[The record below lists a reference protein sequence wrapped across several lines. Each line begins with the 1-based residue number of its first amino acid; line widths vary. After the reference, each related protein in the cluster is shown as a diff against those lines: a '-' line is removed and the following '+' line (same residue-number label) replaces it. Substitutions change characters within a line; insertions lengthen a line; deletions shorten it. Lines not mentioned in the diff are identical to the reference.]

1 MLNNHLM
8 VTKDNNKKIKIKQDF
23 IKESES
29 FLILDENGTV
39 YNNEKTN
46 LINLGY
52 DVKIINFVD
61 KNNTNHYNP
70 LNYFTENSLLE
81 SIYRW
86 LTNKTLSY
94 MFTYNDYCFLSF
106 LEEFIKNSKN
116 KTVENFTKELN
127 NYINKKE
134 NNYNYLN
141 FAKNSIHKLLPD
153 LFDDTTSFIMN
164 NDDLNLNNIVNKKT
178 AIFIIYNKDKKNY
191 KTLTSLLIYQLY
203 EILLKKLKNKKF
215 NFILDD
221 FKYLNLYSNIFFQY
235 QINEID
241 DIAFNIFINSF
252 DEFRN
257 DIEQLTFLILN
268 FIDLKEKI
276 NSYLHFG
283 GEIHLEKEYS
293 LSIFFCKFSIVKYRH
308 KKYEHFF
315 TI

>member
-8 VTKDNNKKIKIKQDF
+8 VTKDNDKKIKIKQDF

-29 FLILDENGTV
+29 FLILDENGDV
-39 YNNEKTN
+39 YNKEKTN

-52 DVKIINFVD
+52 DVKIINFVN

-70 LNYFTENSLLE
+70 INYFTENSLLE
-81 SIYRW
+81 GIYRW

-116 KTVENFTKELN
+116 KTVENFIKEIN
-127 NYINKKE
+127 DYINQKE
-134 NNYNYLN
+134 NNYSFLD
-141 FAKNSIHKLLPD
+141 FAKNNIHKLLPD
-153 LFDDTTSFIMN
+153 LFDKTTDYIMN
-164 NDDLNLNNIVNKKT
+164 NDDLDLNNIINKKT
-178 AIFIIYNKDKKNY
+178 AIFVIYNKNKKNY

-203 EILLKKLKNKKF
+203 EILLKNLKNKKF

-221 FKYLNLYSNIFFQY
+221 LKYLNLYHSNIIFKY
-235 QINEID
+235 QIDEIN
-241 DIAFNIFINSF
+241 FNVFINSF
-252 DEFRN
+252 DEFSK
-257 DIEQLTFLILN
+257 DIDQLTFLISNFNDLN
-268 FIDLKEKI
+268 EKI

-293 LSIFFCKFSIVKYRH
+293 LSILFCKFLLIKYRH
-308 KKYEHFF
+308 KKYEGFF
-315 TI
+315 KI

>member
-8 VTKDNNKKIKIKQDF
+8 VTKDNDKKIKIKQDF

-46 LINLGY
+46 LINFGY

-116 KTVENFTKELN
+116 KTVENFIKEIN
-127 NYINKKE
+127 DYINQKE

-241 DIAFNIFINSF
+241 DITFNIFINSF
-252 DEFRN
+252 DEFSK
-257 DIEQLTFLILN
+257 DIDQLTFLILN
-268 FIDLKEKI
+268 FMDLNEKI

-283 GEIHLEKEYS
+283 GEINLEKEYS
-293 LSIFFCKFSIVKYRH
+293 LSILFCKFSLVKYRH
-308 KKYEHFF
+308 KKYEGFF
-315 TI
+315 KI

>member
-8 VTKDNNKKIKIKQDF
+8 VTKDNDKKIKIKQDF

-29 FLILDENGTV
+29 FLILDENGDV
-39 YNNEKTN
+39 YNKEKTN

-81 SIYRW
+81 GIYRW

-116 KTVENFTKELN
+116 KTVENFIKEIN
-127 NYINKKE
+127 DYINQKE
-134 NNYNYLN
+134 NNYSFLD
-141 FAKNSIHKLLPD
+141 FAKNNIHKLLPD
-153 LFDDTTSFIMN
+153 LFDKTTDYIMN
-164 NDDLNLNNIVNKKT
+164 NDDLDLNNIINKKT
-178 AIFIIYNKDKKNY
+178 AIFVIYNKDKKNY

-203 EILLKKLKNKKF
+203 KILLKNLKNKKF

-221 FKYLNLYSNIFFQY
+221 LKYLNLYDSNMIFQY
-235 QINEID
+235 QIDEIN
-241 DIAFNIFINSF
+241 FNVFINSF
-252 DEFRN
+252 DEFSKN
-257 DIEQLTFLILN
+257 IDQLTFLISNFNDLN
-268 FIDLKEKI
+268 EKI

-283 GEIHLEKEYS
+283 GY
-293 LSIFFCKFSIVKYRH
+293 
-308 KKYEHFF
+308 
-315 TI
+315 

>member
-8 VTKDNNKKIKIKQDF
+8 VTKNNDKKIKIKQDF

-29 FLILDENGTV
+29 FLILDENGDV
-39 YNNEKTN
+39 YNKEKTN

-81 SIYRW
+81 GIYRW

-106 LEEFIKNSKN
+106 LEKFIKNSKN
-116 KTVENFTKELN
+116 KTVENFIKEIN
-127 NYINKKE
+127 DYINQKE
-134 NNYNYLN
+134 NNYSFLN
-141 FAKNSIHKLLPD
+141 FAKNNIHKLLPD

-164 NDDLNLNNIVNKKT
+164 DDDLNLNDIINKKT

-203 EILLKKLKNKKF
+203 EILLKKSKNKKF

-221 FKYLNLYSNIFFQY
+221 LKYLNLYSNIIFQY
-235 QINEID
+235 QIDEID
-241 DIAFNIFINSF
+241 DINFNVFIDSF
-252 DEFRN
+252 DEFRK
-257 DIEQLTFLILN
+257 DIDQLTFLISN

-276 NSYLHFG
+276 NSYLRFG
-283 GEIHLEKEYS
+283 GEIRLEKEYS
-293 LSIFFCKFSIVKYRH
+293 LSIFFCKFSFIKYQH

-315 TI
+315 MV

>member
-1 MLNNHLM
+1 M
-8 VTKDNNKKIKIKQDF
+8 
-23 IKESES
+23 
-29 FLILDENGTV
+29 
-39 YNNEKTN
+39 
-46 LINLGY
+46 INLGY

-81 SIYRW
+81 GIYRW

-106 LEEFIKNSKN
+106 LEKFIKNSKN
-116 KTVENFTKELN
+116 KTVENFIKEIN
-127 NYINKKE
+127 DYINQKE
-134 NNYNYLN
+134 NNYSFLN
-141 FAKNSIHKLLPD
+141 FAKNNIHKLLPD

-164 NDDLNLNNIVNKKT
+164 DDDLNLNDIINKKT

-203 EILLKKLKNKKF
+203 EILLKKSKNKKF

-221 FKYLNLYSNIFFQY
+221 LKYLNLYSNIIFQY
-235 QINEID
+235 QIDEID
-241 DIAFNIFINSF
+241 DINFNVFIDSF
-252 DEFRN
+252 DEFRK
-257 DIEQLTFLILN
+257 DIDQLTFLISN

-276 NSYLHFG
+276 NSYLRFG

-293 LSIFFCKFSIVKYRH
+293 LSIFFCKFSFIKYQH
-308 KKYEHFF
+308 KKYEYMFKV
-315 TI
+315 

>member
-1 MLNNHLM
+1 MLINHLM
-8 VTKDNNKKIKIKQDF
+8 VTKDNDKKIKIKQDL

-29 FLILDENGTV
+29 FLILDENGAV
-39 YNNEKTN
+39 YNKEKDN

-52 DVKIINFVD
+52 DIKIINFID

-81 SIYRW
+81 GIYRW

-116 KTVENFTKELN
+116 KTVENFIKEIN
-127 NYINKKE
+127 DYINQKE
-134 NNYNYLN
+134 NNYSFLD
-141 FAKNSIHKLLPD
+141 FAKNNIHKLLPD
-153 LFDDTTSFIMN
+153 LFDKTTDYIMN
-164 NDDLNLNNIVNKKT
+164 NDNLDLNNIINKKT
-178 AIFIIYNKDKKNY
+178 AIFVIYNKNKKNY

-203 EILLKKLKNKKF
+203 EILLKNLKNKKF

-221 FKYLNLYSNIFFQY
+221 LKYLNLYHSNIIFKY
-235 QINEID
+235 QIDEIN
-241 DIAFNIFINSF
+241 FNVFINSF
-252 DEFRN
+252 DEFSK
-257 DIEQLTFLILN
+257 DIDQLTFLISN

-276 NSYLHFG
+276 NSYLRFG

-293 LSIFFCKFSIVKYRH
+293 LSIFFYKFSIMKYRH
-308 KKYEHFF
+308 KKYEYMFKV
-315 TI
+315 

>member
-8 VTKDNNKKIKIKQDF
+8 VTKDNNKKIKIKQNL
-23 IKESES
+23 IKESEN
-29 FLILDENGTV
+29 FLILDENGDV
-39 YNNEKTN
+39 YNKEKTN

-70 LNYFTENSLLE
+70 INYFTENSLLE
-81 SIYRW
+81 GIYRW

-116 KTVENFTKELN
+116 KTVENFIKEIN
-127 NYINKKE
+127 NYINQKE
-134 NNYNYLN
+134 NNYSFLD
-141 FAKNSIHKLLPD
+141 FAKNNIHKLLPD

-164 NDDLNLNNIVNKKT
+164 DDDVDLNNIINKKT
-178 AIFIIYNKDKKNY
+178 AIFIIYNKNKRNY

-203 EILLKKLKNKKF
+203 EILLKNLKNKKF

-221 FKYLNLYSNIFFQY
+221 LKYLNLYHSNMIFQY
-235 QINEID
+235 QIDEIN
-241 DIAFNIFINSF
+241 FNVFINSF
-252 DEFRN
+252 DEFN
-257 DIEQLTFLILN
+257 KDIDQLTFLISNFNDLN
-268 FIDLKEKI
+268 EKV
-276 NSYLHFG
+276 NSYLRFG

-293 LSIFFCKFSIVKYRH
+293 LSILFCKFSLIKYRH
-308 KKYEHFF
+308 KKYEGFF
-315 TI
+315 KI

>member
-8 VTKDNNKKIKIKQDF
+8 VTKDNDKKIKIKQDF

-29 FLILDENGTV
+29 FLILDENGDV
-39 YNNEKTN
+39 YNKEKTN

-81 SIYRW
+81 GIYRW
-86 LTNKTLSY
+86 ITNKTLSY

-116 KTVENFTKELN
+116 KTVENFIKEIN
-127 NYINKKE
+127 NYINQKE
-134 NNYNYLN
+134 NNYSFLD
-141 FAKNSIHKLLPD
+141 FAKNNIHKLLPD
-153 LFDDTTSFIMN
+153 LFNDTTSFIMN
-164 NDDLNLNNIVNKKT
+164 DDNVDLNNIINKKT
-178 AIFIIYNKDKKNY
+178 AIFIIYDKNKKNY
-191 KTLTSLLIYQLY
+191 KTLNSLLIYQLY
-203 EILLKKLKNKKF
+203 EILLKNLKNKKF

-221 FKYLNLYSNIFFQY
+221 LKYLNLYHSNMIFQY
-235 QINEID
+235 QIDEIN
-241 DIAFNIFINSF
+241 FNVFINSF
-252 DEFRN
+252 DEFSK
-257 DIEQLTFLILN
+257 DINQLTFLILN
-268 FIDLKEKI
+268 FMDLNEKI

-293 LSIFFCKFSIVKYRH
+293 LSILFCKFLLIKYRH
-308 KKYEHFF
+308 KKYEGFF
-315 TI
+315 KI

>member
-8 VTKDNNKKIKIKQDF
+8 VTKNNDKKIKIKQDF

-29 FLILDENGTV
+29 FLILDENGDV
-39 YNNEKTN
+39 YNKEKTN

-81 SIYRW
+81 GIYRW

-116 KTVENFTKELN
+116 KTVENFIKEIN
-127 NYINKKE
+127 NYINQKE
-134 NNYNYLN
+134 NNYSFLD
-141 FAKNSIHKLLPD
+141 FAKNNIHKLLPD
-153 LFDDTTSFIMN
+153 LFNDTTSFIMN
-164 NDDLNLNNIVNKKT
+164 DDNVDLNNIINKKT
-178 AIFIIYNKDKKNY
+178 AIFIIYDKNKKNY

-203 EILLKKLKNKKF
+203 EILLKNLKNKKF

-221 FKYLNLYSNIFFQY
+221 LKYLNLYHSNMIFQY
-235 QINEID
+235 QIDEIN
-241 DIAFNIFINSF
+241 FNVFINSF
-252 DEFRN
+252 DEFSK
-257 DIEQLTFLILN
+257 DIDQLTFLILN
-268 FIDLKEKI
+268 FMDLNEKI

-293 LSIFFCKFSIVKYRH
+293 LSILFCKFSLVKYRH
-308 KKYEHFF
+308 KKYEGFF
-315 TI
+315 KI

>member
-1 MLNNHLM
+1 MLINHLM
-8 VTKDNNKKIKIKQDF
+8 VTKDNTKKIKIKQDL

-81 SIYRW
+81 SVYCW

-116 KTVENFTKELN
+116 KTVENFIKEIN
-127 NYINKKE
+127 DYINQKE
-134 NNYNYLN
+134 NNYSYLN
-141 FAKNSIHKLLPD
+141 FAKNNIHELLPD
-153 LFDDTTSFIMN
+153 LFDKTTDYIMN
-164 NDDLNLNNIVNKKT
+164 NDNLDLNNIINKKT
-178 AIFIIYNKDKKNY
+178 AIFVIYNKNKKNY

-203 EILLKKLKNKKF
+203 EILLKNLKNKQF

-221 FKYLNLYSNIFFQY
+221 LKYLNLYHSNMIFQY
-235 QINEID
+235 QIDEIN
-241 DIAFNIFINSF
+241 FNVFINSF
-252 DEFRN
+252 DEFSK
-257 DIEQLTFLILN
+257 DINQLTFLILN
-268 FIDLKEKI
+268 FMDLNEKI

-293 LSIFFCKFSIVKYRH
+293 LSILFCKFLLIKYRH
-308 KKYEHFF
+308 KKYEGFF
-315 TI
+315 KI

>member
-1 MLNNHLM
+1 MLINHLM
-8 VTKDNNKKIKIKQDF
+8 VTKDNDKKIKIKQDL
-23 IKESES
+23 IKESER
-29 FLILDENGTV
+29 FLILDENGAI
-39 YNNEKTN
+39 YNKGKDN

-52 DVKIINFVD
+52 DIKIINFID

-86 LTNKTLSY
+86 LTNKTLSC

-164 NDDLNLNNIVNKKT
+164 NDDLNLNNIINKKT
-178 AIFIIYNKDKKNY
+178 AIFIIYNKNKRNY

-203 EILLKKLKNKKF
+203 EILLKNLKNKKF

-221 FKYLNLYSNIFFQY
+221 LKYLNLYHSNMIFQY
-235 QINEID
+235 QIDEIN
-241 DIAFNIFINSF
+241 FNVFINSF
-252 DEFRN
+252 DEFSK
-257 DIEQLTFLILN
+257 DINQLTFLILN
-268 FIDLKEKI
+268 FMDLKEKI

-293 LSIFFCKFSIVKYRH
+293 LSILFCKFSLIKYRH
-308 KKYEHFF
+308 KKYEGFF
-315 TI
+315 KI

>member
-8 VTKDNNKKIKIKQDF
+8 VTKDNDKKIKIKQDF

-29 FLILDENGTV
+29 FLILDENGDV
-39 YNNEKTN
+39 YNKEKTN

-70 LNYFTENSLLE
+70 INYFTENSLLE
-81 SIYRW
+81 GIYRW

-116 KTVENFTKELN
+116 KTVENFIKEIN
-127 NYINKKE
+127 DYINQKE
-134 NNYNYLN
+134 NNYSFLD
-141 FAKNSIHKLLPD
+141 FAKNNIHKLLPD
-153 LFDDTTSFIMN
+153 LFDKTTDYIMN
-164 NDDLNLNNIVNKKT
+164 NDDLDLNNIINKKT
-178 AIFIIYNKDKKNY
+178 AIFVIYNKNKKNY

-203 EILLKKLKNKKF
+203 EILLKNLKNKKF

-221 FKYLNLYSNIFFQY
+221 LKYLNLYHSNIIFKY
-235 QINEID
+235 QIDEIN
-241 DIAFNIFINSF
+241 FNVFINSF
-252 DEFRN
+252 DEFSK
-257 DIEQLTFLILN
+257 DIDQLTFLISNFNDLN
-268 FIDLKEKI
+268 EKI
-276 NSYLHFG
+276 NSYLRFG

-293 LSIFFCKFSIVKYRH
+293 LSIFFCKFSIMKYRH
-308 KKYEHFF
+308 KKYEYMFKV
-315 TI
+315 

>member
-8 VTKDNNKKIKIKQDF
+8 VTKDNDKKIKIKQDF

-29 FLILDENGTV
+29 FLILDENGDV
-39 YNNEKTN
+39 YNKEKTN

-81 SIYRW
+81 GIYRW

-116 KTVENFTKELN
+116 KTVENFIKEIN
-127 NYINKKE
+127 DYINQKE
-134 NNYNYLN
+134 NNYSFLD
-141 FAKNSIHKLLPD
+141 FAKNNIHKLLPD
-153 LFDDTTSFIMN
+153 LFDKTTDYIMN
-164 NDDLNLNNIVNKKT
+164 NDDLDLNNIINKKT
-178 AIFIIYNKDKKNY
+178 AIFVIYNKDKKNY

-203 EILLKKLKNKKF
+203 KILLKNLKNKKF

-221 FKYLNLYSNIFFQY
+221 LKYLNLYDSNMIFQY
-235 QINEID
+235 QIDEIN
-241 DIAFNIFINSF
+241 FNVFINSF
-252 DEFRN
+252 DEFSKN
-257 DIEQLTFLILN
+257 IDQLTFLISNFNDLN
-268 FIDLKEKI
+268 EKI

-293 LSIFFCKFSIVKYRH
+293 LSIFFYKFSIMKYRH

-315 TI
+315 KV

>member
-1 MLNNHLM
+1 MLINHLM
-8 VTKDNNKKIKIKQDF
+8 VTKDNDKKIKIKQDL

-29 FLILDENGTV
+29 FLILDENGAV
-39 YNNEKTN
+39 YNKEKDN

-52 DVKIINFVD
+52 DIKIINFID

-81 SIYRW
+81 GIYRW

-116 KTVENFTKELN
+116 KTVENFIKEIN
-127 NYINKKE
+127 DYINQKE
-134 NNYNYLN
+134 NNYSFLD
-141 FAKNSIHKLLPD
+141 FAKNNIHKLLPD
-153 LFDDTTSFIMN
+153 LFDKTTDYIMN
-164 NDDLNLNNIVNKKT
+164 NDNLDLNNIINKKT
-178 AIFIIYNKDKKNY
+178 AIFVIYHKNKKNY

-203 EILLKKLKNKKF
+203 EILLKNLKNKKF

-221 FKYLNLYSNIFFQY
+221 LKYLNLYHSNIIFKY
-235 QINEID
+235 QIDEIN
-241 DIAFNIFINSF
+241 FNVFINSF
-252 DEFRN
+252 DEFSK
-257 DIEQLTFLILN
+257 DIDQLTFLISN

-276 NSYLHFG
+276 NSYLRFG

-293 LSIFFCKFSIVKYRH
+293 LSIFFYKFSIMKYRH
-308 KKYEHFF
+308 KKYEYMFKV
-315 TI
+315 

>member
-8 VTKDNNKKIKIKQDF
+8 VTKDNDKKIKIKQDF

-29 FLILDENGTV
+29 FLILDENGDV
-39 YNNEKTN
+39 YNKEKTN

-81 SIYRW
+81 GIYRW

-116 KTVENFTKELN
+116 KTVENFIKEIN
-127 NYINKKE
+127 NYINQKE
-134 NNYNYLN
+134 NNYSFLD
-141 FAKNSIHKLLPD
+141 FAKNNIHKLLPD
-153 LFDDTTSFIMN
+153 LFNDTTSFIMN
-164 NDDLNLNNIVNKKT
+164 DDNVDLNNIINKKT
-178 AIFIIYNKDKKNY
+178 AIFIIYDKNKKKY

-203 EILLKKLKNKKF
+203 EILLKNLKNKKF

-221 FKYLNLYSNIFFQY
+221 LKYLNLYHSNMIFQY
-235 QINEID
+235 QIDEIN
-241 DIAFNIFINSF
+241 FNVFINSF
-252 DEFRN
+252 DEFSK
-257 DIEQLTFLILN
+257 DINQLTFLILN
-268 FIDLKEKI
+268 FMDLNEKI

-293 LSIFFCKFSIVKYRH
+293 LSILFCKFLLIKYRH
-308 KKYEHFF
+308 KKYEGFF
-315 TI
+315 KI

>member
-8 VTKDNNKKIKIKQDF
+8 VTKDNNKKIKIKQDL

-39 YNNEKTN
+39 YNKEKTN

-70 LNYFTENSLLE
+70 LKYFTENSLLE

-127 NYINKKE
+127 NCINKKE

-164 NDDLNLNNIVNKKT
+164 DDDLNLNDIINKKT

-221 FKYLNLYSNIFFQY
+221 LKYLNLYHSNMIFKY
-235 QINEID
+235 QIDEIN
-241 DIAFNIFINSF
+241 FNVFINSF
-252 DEFRN
+252 DEFSK
-257 DIEQLTFLILN
+257 DIDQLTFLILN
-268 FIDLKEKI
+268 FMDLNEKI

-283 GEIHLEKEYS
+283 GEINLEKEYS
-293 LSIFFCKFSIVKYRH
+293 LSILFCKFSIVKYRH
-308 KKYEHFF
+308 KKYENFF
-315 TI
+315 IV

>member
-8 VTKDNNKKIKIKQDF
+8 VTKDNDKKIKIKQDF

-29 FLILDENGTV
+29 FLILDENGDV
-39 YNNEKTN
+39 YNKEKTN

-70 LNYFTENSLLE
+70 INYFTENSLLE
-81 SIYRW
+81 GIYRW

-116 KTVENFTKELN
+116 KTVENFIKEIN
-127 NYINKKE
+127 DYINQKE
-134 NNYNYLN
+134 NNYSFLD
-141 FAKNSIHKLLPD
+141 FAKNNIHKLLPD

-164 NDDLNLNNIVNKKT
+164 DDDLNLNDIINKKT

-203 EILLKKLKNKKF
+203 KILLKKSKNKKF

-221 FKYLNLYSNIFFQY
+221 LKYLNLYSNIIFQY
-235 QINEID
+235 QIDEID
-241 DIAFNIFINSF
+241 DINFNVFIDSF
-252 DEFRN
+252 DEFHK
-257 DIEQLTFLILN
+257 DINQLTFLISN

-276 NSYLHFG
+276 NSYLRFG

-293 LSIFFCKFSIVKYRH
+293 LSIFFFKFSFIKYQH
-308 KKYEHFF
+308 KKYEYMFKV
-315 TI
+315 

>member
-8 VTKDNNKKIKIKQDF
+8 VTKDNDKKIKIKQDF

-29 FLILDENGTV
+29 FLILDENGDV
-39 YNNEKTN
+39 YNKEKTN

-81 SIYRW
+81 GIYRW

-116 KTVENFTKELN
+116 KTVENFIKEIN
-127 NYINKKE
+127 NYINQKE
-134 NNYNYLN
+134 NNYSFLD
-141 FAKNSIHKLLPD
+141 FAKNNIHKLLPD
-153 LFDDTTSFIMN
+153 LFNDTTSFIMN
-164 NDDLNLNNIVNKKT
+164 DDNVDLNNIINKKT
-178 AIFIIYNKDKKNY
+178 AIFIIYDKNKKNY

-203 EILLKKLKNKKF
+203 EILLKNLKNKKF

-221 FKYLNLYSNIFFQY
+221 LKYLNLYHSNMIFQY
-235 QINEID
+235 QIDEIN
-241 DIAFNIFINSF
+241 FNVFINSF
-252 DEFRN
+252 DEFSK
-257 DIEQLTFLILN
+257 DINQLTFLILN
-268 FIDLKEKI
+268 FMDLNEKI

-293 LSIFFCKFSIVKYRH
+293 LSILFCKFSLVKYRH
-308 KKYEHFF
+308 KKYEGFF
-315 TI
+315 KI

>member
-1 MLNNHLM
+1 MLINHLM
-8 VTKDNNKKIKIKQDF
+8 VTKDNDKKIKIKQDL

-29 FLILDENGTV
+29 FLILDENGDV
-39 YNNEKTN
+39 YNKEKTN

-70 LNYFTENSLLE
+70 LNYFTENNLLE
-81 SIYRW
+81 GIYRW

-116 KTVENFTKELN
+116 KTVKNFIKEIN
-127 NYINKKE
+127 NYINQKE
-134 NNYNYLN
+134 NNYSFLD
-141 FAKNSIHKLLPD
+141 FAKNNIHKLLPD
-153 LFDDTTSFIMN
+153 LFNDTTSFIMN
-164 NDDLNLNNIVNKKT
+164 DDDVDLNNIINKKT
-178 AIFIIYNKDKKNY
+178 AIFIIYDKNKKNY

-203 EILLKKLKNKKF
+203 EILIKNLKNKKF

-221 FKYLNLYSNIFFQY
+221 LKYLNLYHSNMIFQY
-235 QINEID
+235 QIDEIN
-241 DIAFNIFINSF
+241 FNVFINSF
-252 DEFRN
+252 DEFSK
-257 DIEQLTFLILN
+257 DINQLTFLILN
-268 FIDLKEKI
+268 FMDLKEKI
-276 NSYLHFG
+276 NSYLRFG

-293 LSIFFCKFSIVKYRH
+293 LSIFFCKFSFIKYKH

-315 TI
+315 MV

>member
-1 MLNNHLM
+1 MLINHLM
-8 VTKDNNKKIKIKQDF
+8 VTKDNDKKIKIKQDL

-29 FLILDENGTV
+29 FLILDENGDV
-39 YNNEKTN
+39 YNKEKDN

-52 DVKIINFVD
+52 DIKIINFID

-81 SIYRW
+81 SIYCW
-86 LTNKTLSY
+86 LTNKEFSY
-94 MFTYNDYCFLSF
+94 MFTYNDNCFMLF
-106 LEEFIKNSKN
+106 LKEFIKNNKN
-116 KTVENFTKELN
+116 KTVENFTKKLN
-127 NYINKKE
+127 NYIDKKE
-134 NNYNYLN
+134 NNYVYLN
-141 FAKNSIHKLLPD
+141 FAKNSIHKLFPD

-164 NDDLNLNNIVNKKT
+164 DDNLNLNDIVNKKT
-178 AIFIIYNKDKKNY
+178 AIFIIYDKNKKNY

-203 EILLKKLKNKKF
+203 EILLKKLKNKNF

-241 DIAFNIFINSF
+241 NITFNVFINSF

-268 FIDLKEKI
+268 FNDLKEKI
-276 NSYLHFG
+276 NSYLRFG
-283 GEIHLEKEYS
+283 GEIQLEKEYS
-293 LSIFFCKFSIVKYRH
+293 LSIFFYKFSFIKYQH
-308 KKYEHFF
+308 KKYEDFF
-315 TI
+315 MV

>member
-1 MLNNHLM
+1 MLINHLM
-8 VTKDNNKKIKIKQDF
+8 VTKDNDKKIKIKQDL

-29 FLILDENGTV
+29 FLILDENGAV
-39 YNNEKTN
+39 YNKEKDN
-46 LINLGY
+46 LINLRY
-52 DVKIINFVD
+52 DIKIINFID

-153 LFDDTTSFIMN
+153 LFDKITNYIMN
-164 NDDLNLNNIVNKKT
+164 NNDDVDLNNIINKKT
-178 AIFIIYNKDKKNY
+178 AIFIIYNKNKRNY

-203 EILLKKLKNKKF
+203 EILLKNLKNKKF

-221 FKYLNLYSNIFFQY
+221 LKYLNLYHSNMIFQY
-235 QINEID
+235 QIDEIN
-241 DIAFNIFINSF
+241 FNVFINSF
-252 DEFRN
+252 DEFSK
-257 DIEQLTFLILN
+257 DINQLTFLILN
-268 FIDLKEKI
+268 FMDLKEKI
-276 NSYLHFG
+276 NSYLRFG

-293 LSIFFCKFSIVKYRH
+293 LSIFFCKFSFIKYRH
-308 KKYEHFF
+308 KKYEGFF
-315 TI
+315 KI

>member
-8 VTKDNNKKIKIKQDF
+8 VTKDNDKKIKIKQDF

-29 FLILDENGTV
+29 FLILDENGDV
-39 YNNEKTN
+39 YNKEKTN

-81 SIYRW
+81 GIYRW

-106 LEEFIKNSKN
+106 LEEFIKNSEN
-116 KTVENFTKELN
+116 KTIENFIKE
-127 NYINKKE
+127 INDCINQKKDY
-134 NNYNYLN
+134 YNFLP
-141 FAKNSIHKLLPD
+141 FAINDIHKRLSD
-153 LFDDTTSFIMN
+153 IFDSTTSYIMN
-164 NDDLNLNNIVNKKT
+164 NDDVDLNNIINKKT
-178 AIFIIYNKDKKNY
+178 AIFIIYDKNKRNY

-203 EILLKKLKNKKF
+203 EILLKNLKNKKF

-221 FKYLNLYSNIFFQY
+221 LKYLNLYHSNMIFQY
-235 QINEID
+235 QIDEIN
-241 DIAFNIFINSF
+241 FNVFINSF
-252 DEFRN
+252 DEFSK
-257 DIEQLTFLILN
+257 DINQLTFLILN
-268 FIDLKEKI
+268 FMDLNEKI

-293 LSIFFCKFSIVKYRH
+293 LSILFCKFLLIKYRH
-308 KKYEHFF
+308 KKYEGFF
-315 TI
+315 KI